1 MRALGAVFVFALFGV
16 STVACA
22 ADAAPDRT
30 PIEATTAQGE
40 KVHLFP
46 NGRWAF
52 VDQEKAAE
60 ANKKAAQ
67 YPENNLRPADAQ
79 GGVFGVGRT
88 ILPGDK
94 DYNRGSLN
102 PKAR

>member
-1 MRALGAVFVFALFGV
+1 MRQIAALFLAVFGM
-16 STVACA
+16 STVALA
-22 ADAAPDRT
+22 TETLPDRT